1 MSKKNKELREKV
13 FNKYDGKCAYC
24 GDQLKKMQV
33 DHIIPQRNFLESI
46 LKNYDIPSF
55 LKHLK
60 EYDVNHIDNLNPSCA
75 TCNKFK
81 DTFSLRV
88 FRRELQD
95 QFNRAKKYSSN
106 LRFALKFN
114 QVLETPKDIVFYF
127 ENISHNIEPQ

>member
-24 GDQLKKMQV
+24 GDKLIKMQV

-46 LKNYDIPSF
+46 LKKYDIPVF

-60 EYDVNHIDNLNPSCA
+60 EGDVNHIDNLNPSCA
-75 TCNKFK
+75 VCNKFK

-95 QFNRAKKYSSN
+95 QFNRAKKYSRN

-114 QVLETPKDIVFYF
+114 QVVETPSEIVFHF
-127 ENISHNIEPQ
+127 EKVSENTQP